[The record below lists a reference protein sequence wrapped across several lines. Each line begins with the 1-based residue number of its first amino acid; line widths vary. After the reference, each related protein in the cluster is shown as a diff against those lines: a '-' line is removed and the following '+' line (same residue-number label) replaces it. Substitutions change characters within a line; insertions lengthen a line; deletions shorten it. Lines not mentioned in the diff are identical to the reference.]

1 MQVLG
6 KARKRAHRFH
16 IPIRWHG
23 HKNLRRPN
31 VYTASVRSH
40 HRQTPFQLTMLPFH
54 RLRHGLPPLSFGN
67 EPGVRKMEIYQAGSS
82 QHKLSLCVTNVMVH
96 GPGVKLLDGLAEAKH
111 QWVRD
116 LHLPLPS
123 PLLYSQSGTILGPRP
138 SPVPFCYWS
147 GRRTVGILL
156 ENGGEWTRLA
166 TNPSLP

>member
-1 MQVLG
+1 
-6 KARKRAHRFH
+6 
-16 IPIRWHG
+16 
-23 HKNLRRPN
+23 
-31 VYTASVRSH
+31 
-40 HRQTPFQLTMLPFH
+40 
-54 RLRHGLPPLSFGN
+54 
-67 EPGVRKMEIYQAGSS
+67 
-82 QHKLSLCVTNVMVH
+82 MVH

-166 TNPSLP
+166 TDPFRPLHRIPQNPFQFRIRERDGVVVH